1 MKHLRKKDDH
11 YEIVAGERRFRAS
24 KLAGLEKVPVIIT
37 DMDDEASAVVA
48 MLENLQREDLDYLEE
63 AIGYSNLIKEYGFT
77 QQQLAEKLGKSQSTI
92 ANKIRLLK
100 LPEHIRNE
108 AMEKGLSERHTR
120 ALLKLLKLDDDV
132 AMLENLQREDLDY
145 LEEAIG
151 YSNLIKEYGF
161 TQQQLAEKLGKSQST
176 IANKIRLLK
185 LPEHIRNE
193 AMEKGLS
200 ERHTRALLKLLKLD
214 DEEIIIKAID
224 KISKNQ
230 MTVKKAEALI
240 KDILANPKDEPKM
253 EEEPP
258 KRNMKAMINMR
269 IYLNTIKQAY
279 DMIKNTGVD
288 AQYKEVEKDDYV
300 DVIVRIPKR
309 K

>member
-1 MKHLRKKDDH
+1 
-11 YEIVAGERRFRAS
+11 
-24 KLAGLEKVPVIIT
+24 
-37 DMDDEASAVVA
+37 
-48 MLENLQREDLDYLEE
+48 
-63 AIGYSNLIKEYGFT
+63 
-77 QQQLAEKLGKSQSTI
+77 
-92 ANKIRLLK
+92 
-100 LPEHIRNE
+100 
-108 AMEKGLSERHTR
+108 
-120 ALLKLLKLDDDV
+120 
-132 AMLENLQREDLDY
+132 
-145 LEEAIG
+145 
-151 YSNLIKEYGF
+151 
-161 TQQQLAEKLGKSQST
+161 
-176 IANKIRLLK
+176 
-185 LPEHIRNE
+185 
-193 AMEKGLS
+193 MEKGLS

>member
-1 MKHLRKKDDH
+1 MGEKKIIEVSIDSILPNPYQPRLHFSDSALKELADSIKVHGIIQPITVRKKDDH

-100 LPEHIRNE
+100 L
-108 AMEKGLSERHTR
+108 
-120 ALLKLLKLDDDV
+120 
-132 AMLENLQREDLDY
+132 
-145 LEEAIG
+145 
-151 YSNLIKEYGF
+151 
-161 TQQQLAEKLGKSQST
+161 
-176 IANKIRLLK
+176 
-185 LPEHIRNE
+185 
-193 AMEKGLS
+193 
-200 ERHTRALLKLLKLD
+200 D

-230 MTVKKAEALI
+230 MTVKKAEAMI
-240 KDILANPKDEPKM
+240 KDILDNPKEEPKS

>member
-1 MKHLRKKDDH
+1 MGEKKIIEVEIDSILPNPYQPRLHFSDSALKELADSIKIHGIIQPITVRKKDDH

-120 ALLKLLKLDDDV
+120 ALLKLLKLDD
-132 AMLENLQREDLDY
+132 
-145 LEEAIG
+145 
-151 YSNLIKEYGF
+151 
-161 TQQQLAEKLGKSQST
+161 
-176 IANKIRLLK
+176 
-185 LPEHIRNE
+185 
-193 AMEKGLS
+193 
-200 ERHTRALLKLLKLD
+200 
-214 DEEIIIKAID
+214 EEIIIKAID

-230 MTVKKAEALI
+230 MTVKKAEAMI
-240 KDILANPKDEPKM
+240 KDILANPKEEPKT
-253 EEEPP
+253 EEETP

>member
-1 MKHLRKKDDH
+1 MGEKKIIEVSIDSIVPNPYQPRLHFSDSALQELAESIKVHGIIQPITVREKDGH
-11 YEIVAGERRFRAS
+11 YEIIAGERRYRAS
-24 KLAGLEKVPVIIT
+24 KLAGLERVPVIIT
-37 DMDDEASAVVA
+37 DMGDESSAVIA

-63 AIGYSNLIKEYGFT
+63 AIGYSNLIKEHGFT

-120 ALLKLLKLDDDV
+120 ALLKLQKLED
-132 AMLENLQREDLDY
+132 EN
-145 LEEAIG
+145 I
-151 YSNLIKEYGF
+151 
-161 TQQQLAEKLGKSQST
+161 
-176 IANKIRLLK
+176 IRK
-185 LPEHIRNE
+185 VIE
-193 AMEKGLS
+193 
-200 ERHTRALLKLLKLD
+200 
-214 DEEIIIKAID
+214 

-230 MTVKKAEALI
+230 LTVKKTEAMI
-240 KDILANPKDEPKM
+240 KDILANPKDEPK
-253 EEEPP
+253 EDEPP

-279 DMIKNTGVD
+279 DMIKNTGID

-300 DVIVRIPKR
+300 EVVVRIPKR